1 MTPQPKS
8 SLPPPVPPDAPQI
21 DPLPVVE
28 APPAPKAMSEVS
40 RLVGV
45 FVSPKEAFADIVK
58 RPRWWIPV
66 ILISIF
72 STTVAVAY
80 SNRVGFDTMIRQ
92 QLQTSAQGQNMTP
105 QQREQAIAIGSRIA
119 QYAQYASV

>member
-1 MTPQPKS
+1 MTPQPES
-8 SLPPPVPPDAPQI
+8 PLPPPVPPQAPA
-21 DPLPVVE
+21 DPVPVVE
-28 APPAPKAMSEVS
+28 AAAPAPPQMSEFS

-105 QQREQAIAIGSRIA
+105 QQR
-119 QYAQYASV
+119 